1 MISLRESFG
10 RALVSLANEYPFYV
24 LDADVAGGTGVNYFR
39 DIYSDRFI
47 QCGIAEQNMMSV
59 ASGMASCG
67 LIPIVTAYGVF
78 ATLRP
83 LDQIRNSIAYPKMNV
98 KIIASHLGLD
108 VGPDG
113 ATHQAIEDLSIM
125 RSLPNM
131 LVISPCDDIELK
143 QAFESLIKY
152 KGPVYMRS
160 GRSPTPDVHTKDY
173 KFELGKADIIKE
185 FSSAKITIIATGV
198 MVARAITAVGDRH
211 VNIVNIHTIKPLDSE
226 TILRLAKISEVII
239 TCEDHSIIG
248 GLGSAVAEILSE
260 NAIPTKLH
268 RIGLR
273 DVFGAS
279 GEPYDLAVKY
289 GIDEL
294 SIKKVLLDYE
304 K

>member
-10 RALVSLANEYPFYV
+10 QSLISSAEEYSFYV

-39 DIYSDRFI
+39 ELYPDRFI

-67 LIPIVTAYGVF
+67 IIPIVTAYGVF

-113 ATHQAIEDLSIM
+113 ATHQSIEDLSIM
-125 RSLPNM
+125 RSMPNM
-131 LVISPCDDIELK
+131 LVVSPCDDIELK
-143 QAFESLIKY
+143 QAFQSLIKHN
-152 KGPVYMRS
+152 GPVYMRS

-173 KFELGKADIIKE
+173 KFELGKADIINE
-185 FSSAKITIIATGV
+185 CSSAKVTIFATGV
-198 MVARAITAVGDRH
+198 MVARAIKAVENRS

-226 TILRLAKISEVII
+226 AILRLAKTSEVII

-248 GLGSAVAEILSE
+248 GLGSAVAEVISE
-260 NAIPTKLH
+260 NAIPVKLH

-279 GEPYDLAVKY
+279 GEPDELAIKY
-289 GIDEL
+289 GIDEE
-294 SIKKVLLDYE
+294 SIKKVLIDYE